1 MKVTTIGINLA
12 KNLFQIHGVNERGKA
27 TLRKQLKRDQ
37 MDRSLPRLL
46 LAS

>member
-1 MKVTTIGINLA
+1 MKVTTIGIDLA
-12 KNLFQIHGVNERGKA
+12 KNDFQIHGVNEHGKA

-37 MDRSLPRLL
+37 MARSLPRLL